1 MSRNLN
7 VAVLEDRAKFYA
19 QQWLSPDVAA
29 PITGKPRFGP
39 KLVLRD
45 MQNLAY
51 KDEFDVVYAN
61 LNEYMGKKAW
71 AEFETAFK
79 KIATPREDKVLA
91 EELKRRLAVDLDG
104 NHIEGVIGS
113 TTVGGRR
120 IGTKI
125 VEVEPIWSIQR
136 RQAMG
141 LPKEG
146 HRQTIHKI
154 VNHDWPVYAGEEEER
169 SRDSGVADRI
179 PGRIEAKLTAFMED
193 ESGALNTRVS
203 SEAVIAGLDALV
215 IRLDEGTLGSLIVG
229 YATAQAT
236 DPDTAVGGQTKLF
249 SCVTTGTVTFI
260 APSTDAGGNALATA
274 NAITDDTSAD
284 ATATLDW
291 IRASASSS
299 SLVALDDHIDGEAD
313 TSGSDWTFNTVAI
326 VTAATVSITS
336 WTCSLSET

>member
-1 MSRNLN
+1 MSRNLS
-7 VAVLEDRAKFYA
+7 VSVLEDRAKFYA
-19 QQWLSPDVAA
+19 YQWLSPDVTD
-29 PITGKPRFGP
+29 PSTGKPRFGP

-51 KDEFDVVYAN
+51 KDEFNVVYAN
-61 LNEYMGKKAW
+61 MNDLMGKKAW
-71 AEFETAFK
+71 ADFEKEFK

-91 EELKRRLAVDLDG
+91 QELKRRLAIDPDG
-104 NHIEGVIGS
+104 NHIDGMIGV
-113 TTVGGRR
+113 TKVGGRR

-136 RQAMG
+136 RQALG
-141 LPKEG
+141 LPKKG
-146 HRQTIHKI
+146 NRQTIHKI
-154 VNHDWPVYAGEEEER
+154 VNDDWPIYAGEEQER
-169 SRDSGVADRI
+169 ASGNAKLDRI
-179 PGRIEAKLTAFMED
+179 PGPIEAALTAFMED

-291 IRASASSS
+291 IRASSSSS

-313 TSGSDWTFNTVAI
+313 TTGSDWTFNTVAI